1 MTTFCG
7 PIQFTSIEQIND
19 FCVFDAVAACESED
33 GRDIVGFYQKKPVYA
48 QYGSY
53 EWIDDG
59 ELVSQVVMTAHL

>member
-7 PIQFTSIEQIND
+7 PIQFESMEQINR